1 MFTTK
6 GLVTAI
12 LAKTG
17 GTSAA
22 GKEWEK
28 QDFVIQYEG
37 GNYPKFASFTVF
49 NKPEIMANIKLNS
62 EVEVSFSIDSRE
74 YKEKYFTNLMAFKV
88 DVIGHQT
95 NATAPFDSRQP
106 ISNNSDDK
114 DDLPF

>member
-12 LAKTG
+12 LGKTG

-22 GKEWEK
+22 GKEWSK

-37 GNYPKFASFTVF
+37 GNYPKSACFTVF
-49 NKPEIMANIKLNS
+49 NKPEIMANIQIDS

-95 NATAPFDSRQP
+95 NAPAPFDSRQP
-106 ISNNSDDK
+106 TDNSDNK

>member
-37 GNYPKFASFTVF
+37 GNYPKSACFTVF
-49 NKPEIMANIKLNS
+49 NKPEIMANIQIDS

-88 DVIGHQT
+88 DVIGQQKNT
-95 NATAPFDSRQP
+95 PPPFDSRQP
-106 ISNNSDDK
+106 IDKNDDSDI
-114 DDLPF
+114 LPF